1 VAESSEA
8 RRRRARRIA
17 RELARAYPQATR
29 TALRYRTP
37 FQLLVATILSAQC
50 TDKKVN
56 EVTRELFRHYGTPG
70 KLAQADPAGIEGL
83 VRPTGFYRQKT
94 RSIQTMAA
102 DVMERFGGRVPGN
115 LEDLVSLRGV
125 ARKTANVVLG
135 NGFDVPGLAIDTHM
149 KRVNRRLELTAHD
162 DPDKIERDLMAL
174 LPQSAWTDY
183 THRVIHHGRVCCTAR
198 APRCDACP
206 VRRDCPWP
214 EGEGAGRVAAKGR
227 REQSEGQPAGAARGS
242 RRPASGSSR
251 SRGPKKT
258 SRRRKA

>member
-1 VAESSEA
+1 LPRRAAAGYRAAVAESSEA

-17 RELARAYPQATR
+17 RELARAYPEATR

-56 EVTRELFRHYGTPG
+56 EVTRELFRHYGTPRA
-70 KLAQADPAGIEGL
+70 LAEADPAEIERL

-102 DVMERFGGRVPGN
+102 DLLERFGGRVPDT

-135 NGFDVPGLAIDTHM
+135 NAFDVPGLAVDTHM
-149 KRVNRRLELTAHD
+149 KRVNHRLGLTAHD

-174 LPQSAWTDY
+174 LPESEWTDY
-183 THRVIHHGRVCCTAR
+183 THRLIHHGRVCCTAR

-214 EGEGAGRVAAKGR
+214 EGG
-227 REQSEGQPAGAARGS
+227 GAAAAAATGREAQRS
-242 RRPASGSSR
+242 RRPPSRSSR
-251 SRGPKKT
+251 DMGRK
-258 SRRRKA
+258 RRKA

>member
-17 RELARAYPQATR
+17 RELARAYPEATR

-70 KLAQADPAGIEGL
+70 ALAEADPAEIEGL

-102 DVMERFGGRVPGN
+102 DLVERFGGRVPGA

-135 NGFDVPGLAIDTHM
+135 NAFDVPGLAVDTHM
-149 KRVNRRLELTAHD
+149 RRVNHRLGLTAHD

-174 LPQSAWTDY
+174 LPESAWTDY

-214 EGEGAGRVAAKGR
+214 EGEGARRADAQGR
-227 REQSEGQPAGAARGS
+227 RAPSEGQRAHAARGS
-242 RRPASGSSR
+242 RGSASGSSR
-251 SRGPKKT
+251 SPGR
-258 SRRRKA
+258 RRRKA